1 MLTEQSENGQQGVI
15 VCPGLLSMKNAGRNK
30 RVNVKVCNISASAI
44 KILSKTNLCQVSQI
58 RVMDTWN
65 PETPTTD
72 KTKDHKPLT
81 DLGVKVNTDN
91 LSTEQCKE
99 VYGVLEKWRG
109 LFSTSPT
116 DLGRTDVVKHE
127 IHLTEVPF
135 REPCR
140 RIPPG
145 MVEDLREMLEAIRK
159 SILL

>member
-1 MLTEQSENGQQGVI
+1 MIYICHRVRGCVTVGQCIGSQWLG
-15 VCPGLLSMKNAGRNK
+15 GWSAGR
-30 RVNVKVCNISASAI
+30 VCNISASAI
-44 KILSKTNLCQVSQI
+44 KILPKTNLCRVSQV

-99 VYGVLEKWRG
+99 VYGVLEKWCG

-127 IHLTEVPF
+127 IHLMTEVPC
-135 REPCR
+135 REPPER
-140 RIPPG
+140 YGTWVSPQQTQ
-145 MVEDLREMLEAIRK
+145 VWYV
-159 SILL
+159 